1 MGSERGCALHLP
13 KPKQERHLVEWRG
26 GVDLQDTP

>member
-1 MGSERGCALHLP
+1 VPAAGRQQQQQ
-13 KPKQERHLVEWRG
+13 KRHSVGWRG